1 MATLKALS
9 PDAHGSLKLKSANGI
24 FYAKKA
30 HMLSLRVTEVAQATV
45 DFPVFI
51 SRMSNGSMSLSAL
64 TSFEPGKNLFVAN
77 GEWVSS
83 FAPTAM
89 KTYPI
94 FLMKPEDGNL
104 EPVLGIDE
112 GSEALGT
119 TEGQAIFDSKGKLS
133 LPLKQLKTQL
143 MEDSRNIV
151 HTVQFFES
159 LKSYGLIVPVDMSLN
174 YNNGKTNR
182 VRGLSMIHED
192 NFQSL
197 SAEKLADLRD
207 RGYLAPIYAMLFSVF
222 QLNALIRR
230 NNQVA
235 DIAHI
240 KSINLEVSK
249 DTRLA

>member
-9 PDAHGSLKLKSANGI
+9 PDAHRTLKLKSDNGI
-24 FYAKKA
+24 SYAKKA

-51 SRMSNGSMSLSAL
+51 SRMGNGSMSLSAL
-64 TSFEPGKNLFVAN
+64 TSFEPGKNLFVSK
-77 GEWVSS
+77 GEWISS
-83 FAPTAM
+83 FTPTAM

-94 FLMKPEDGNL
+94 FLMKPKKGNS
-104 EPVLGIDE
+104 EPVMGIDE
-112 GSEALGT
+112 GSEALST

-151 HTVQFFES
+151 HTAQFFET
-159 LKSYGLIVPVDMSLN
+159 LTSYGLVVPIDMSLN
-174 YNNGKTNR
+174 YSDGKTNR

-192 NFQSL
+192 KFQSL
-197 SAEKLADLRD
+197 SAENLADLRD

-230 NNQVA
+230 NNQVD
-235 DIAHI
+235 DIGHI